1 MTPIW
6 KDIFVDLQSSQTKEP
21 YTISVDGSV
30 VYNGVSYGIGSH
42 ALRIN
47 DVIADYFTRKHPL
60 FDANGASG
68 DKATISVIVRNDS
81 GVAVFSDTIIPDYS
95 YVNMDYSKNAPYAP
109 IDNRIDRRMPFV
121 GTIYD
126 ALGREVYFDSSK
138 QVLTTSLGDTFSLT
152 IPDGVD
158 VISVG
163 GHSWKVVDGCD
174 KFALYYINAFGGWD
188 FLLCSGRPSEIKS
201 YTRHET
207 KVKYDNQTPSAR
219 GIDNWVNEE
228 SRSITLRTGFVSDQG
243 AKNIPHLIGS
253 PNVYLY
259 NLETAE
265 LRAVTITDT
274 SAEERSYMGNGAK
287 PIQLTINVTL
297 AQDFIRR

>member
-30 VYNGVSYGIGSH
+30 VYAGVSYGIDTH
-42 ALRIN
+42 TIRIN
-47 DVIADYFTRKHPL
+47 DVIADYFLRKHPAL
-60 FDANGASG
+60 SNGGASG
-68 DKATISVIVRNDS
+68 EKALINVEVRNNS
-81 GVAVFSDTIIPDYS
+81 GLQVFSDVIIPDYS
-95 YVNMDYSKNAPYAP
+95 YVNMAYSENAPYAP
-109 IDNRIDRRMPFV
+109 IDKRIDRRMPFV

-126 ALGREVYFDSSK
+126 ALGREVYFDNSK
-138 QVLTTSLGDTFSLT
+138 QVLTTPFGDTFSLS

-163 GHSWKVVDGCD
+163 GHSWEVVDGCD
-174 KFALYYINAFGGWD
+174 KYALYYTNAFGGWD
-188 FLLCSGRPSEIKS
+188 FLLCSGRPSETKS

-207 KVKYDNQTPSAR
+207 KIKYDNRTPSAR
-219 GIDNWVNEE
+219 GVDNWVNEE
-228 SRSITLRTGFVSDQG
+228 SRSIAIRTGFVGDQG
-243 AKNIPHLIGS
+243 SKNISHLIGS

-259 NLETAE
+259 DLETAE

-287 PIQLTINVTL
+287 PIQYTINVTL

>member
-6 KDIFVDLQSSQTKEP
+6 KDIIVDLQSSQAKEP
-21 YTISVDGSV
+21 YTILVDGV
-30 VYNGVSYGIGSH
+30 IVYSGISYGIGSH

-47 DVIADYFTRKHPL
+47 DTIADYFSRKHPL
-60 FDANGASG
+60 FGANGASG
-68 DKATISVIVRNDS
+68 DKATISVIVRNNS
-81 GVAVFSDTIIPDYS
+81 GVATFSDTIIPDYS
-95 YVNMDYSKNAPYAP
+95 YANMDYSKNVPYAP

-158 VISVG
+158 AISVG
-163 GHSWKVVDGCD
+163 GYSWRVVDGCD
-174 KFALYYINAFGGWD
+174 KYALYYLNAFGAWD
-188 FLLCSGRPSEIKS
+188 FLLCSGRPSESKS
-201 YTRHET
+201 YTRYET
-207 KVKYDNQTPSAR
+207 KIKYDNRTSSAR

-228 SRSITLRTGFVSDQG
+228 SRSIALRTGFVSDQG
-243 AKNIPHLIGS
+243 SKNISHLIGS

-287 PIQLTINVTL
+287 PIQYTINVKL

>member
-6 KDIFVDLQSSQTKEP
+6 KDIIVDLQSSQTKEP
-21 YTISVDGSV
+21 YTILVDGVV
-30 VYNGVSYGIGSH
+30 VYSGISYGIGSH

-47 DVIADYFTRKHPL
+47 DTIADYFARKHPL
-60 FDANGASG
+60 FGANGASG
-68 DKATISVIVRNDS
+68 DKATISVIVRNNS

-95 YVNMDYSKNAPYAP
+95 YANMDYSKNVPYAP
-109 IDNRIDRRMPFV
+109 IDNRIDHRMPFV

-138 QVLTTSLGDTFSLT
+138 QVLATSLGDTFSFT
-152 IPDGVD
+152 IPDSVD
-158 VISVG
+158 AISVG

-174 KFALYYINAFGGWD
+174 KYALYYLNAFGAWD
-188 FLLCSGRPSEIKS
+188 FLLCSGRPSESKS
-201 YTRHET
+201 YTRYET
-207 KVKYDNQTPSAR
+207 KIKYDNRTSSAR
-219 GIDNWVNEE
+219 GVDNWVNEE
-228 SRSITLRTGFVSDQG
+228 SRSIALRTGFVSDQG
-243 AKNIPHLIGS
+243 SKNISH
-253 PNVYLY
+253 LY

-287 PIQLTINVTL
+287 PIQYTINVKL
-297 AQDFIRR
+297 AQNFIRR

>member
-6 KDIFVDLQSSQTKEP
+6 KDIIVDLQSSQTKEP
-21 YTISVDGSV
+21 YTILVDGLV
-30 VYNGVSYGIGSH
+30 VYSGVSYGIGSH

-47 DVIADYFTRKHPL
+47 DIIADYFARKHPL
-60 FDANGASG
+60 FGANGASG

-109 IDNRIDRRMPFV
+109 IDNHIDRRMPFV

-138 QVLTTSLGDTFSLT
+138 QALTTSLGDTFSLT

-163 GHSWKVVDGCD
+163 GHSWKVVDRCD
-174 KFALYYINAFGGWD
+174 KYALYYLNAFGAWD
-188 FLLCSGRPSEIKS
+188 FLLCSGRPSESKS
-201 YTRHET
+201 YTRYET
-207 KVKYDNQTPSAR
+207 KIKYDNRTSSAR
-219 GIDNWVNEE
+219 GVDNWVNEE
-228 SRSITLRTGFVSDQG
+228 SRSIALRTGFVSDQG
-243 AKNIPHLIGS
+243 AKNISHLIGS

-287 PIQLTINVTL
+287 PIQFTINVKL
-297 AQDFIRR
+297 AQYFIRR